1 MNSIRIQNL
10 RSLKDTDEIYIRP
23 INILVGG
30 NSTGKSTFLRVFPLM
45 KQSLGKKI
53 NGPILWAGEDDDYVD
68 FGSFKEALCNNTKDK
83 VIKLGFSFNLK
94 NNYILEYPNNV
105 QVEFSLERSENFGFD
120 HISEI
125 KININQKEIIMKIN
139 EKKYVEKIQ
148 IGKFEYDIKNV
159 EDDYGIFFGEEQVV
173 FGISMRELQRY
184 SQKNIKGILKK
195 SLNESLYNEY
205 EKYDEDWDSNSFYI
219 LKELFNGYIKGE
231 IGPNIDKKKTK
242 FQNILFKIYDEL
254 KNNNVEESLNGYLY
268 MYFVTEIYRTI
279 SIYLLDYFSN
289 VYYIAPVR
297 ATAERYYRLR
307 NIAVNEVDCRGKN
320 LAIFLN
326 SLSKS
331 QLGDFKNWTVKN
343 LGFSVELSSSE
354 GHVSIQIKKQG
365 SDEKINL
372 SDTGFGYSQ
381 ILPIVT
387 QLWYIAINNNKRN
400 QYDDYSRSARRRGI
414 VDDIRK
420 TIVIEQPEL
429 HLHPEMQAKLVD
441 VIVKVMTDS
450 KDKDKKIQFILETH
464 SQTIIDR
471 FGNLIYKGKLDEKD
485 IGIEIFEKEN
495 GNSVTK
501 IKFGKFDKDGYL
513 ENWPAG
519 FFEPEG
525 VF

>member
-1 MNSIRIQNL
+1 
-10 RSLKDTDEIYIRP
+10 
-23 INILVGG
+23 
-30 NSTGKSTFLRVFPLM
+30 
-45 KQSLGKKI
+45 
-53 NGPILWAGEDDDYVD
+53 
-68 FGSFKEALCNNTKDK
+68 
-83 VIKLGFSFNLK
+83 
-94 NNYILEYPNNV
+94 
-105 QVEFSLERSENFGFD
+105 
-120 HISEI
+120 
-125 KININQKEIIMKIN
+125 
-139 EKKYVEKIQ
+139 
-148 IGKFEYDIKNV
+148 
-159 EDDYGIFFGEEQVV
+159 
-173 FGISMRELQRY
+173 MRELQRD
-184 SQKNIKGILKK
+184 SQKNIKEILKN

-205 EKYDEDWDSNSFYI
+205 EEYEEDWIYRDVSI
-219 LKELFNGYIKGE
+219 LRELFNKYITGAIK
-231 IGPNIDKKKTK
+231 
-242 FQNILFKIYDEL
+242 L
-254 KNNNVEESLNGYLY
+254 KNNKNKNITKINNIMLKICNELKINNSEEKFNDYLY

-279 SIYLLDYFSN
+279 SIYLLEYFSN

-365 SDEKINL
+365 SEEKINL

-387 QLWYIAINNNKRN
+387 QLWYIAINNNNNKRN
-400 QYDDYSRSARRRGI
+400 NDYIRSTRRRGI
-414 VDDIRK
+414 IDDIRK

-450 KDKDKKIQFILETH
+450 KVKNKKIQFILETH

-471 FGNLIYKGKLDEKD
+471 FGNLIYKGKLDEND

-495 GNSVTK
+495 GNAVTK
-501 IKFGKFDKDGYL
+501 IQFGKFDKDGYL

-519 FFEPEG
+519 FFEPKE